1 MTLSEL
7 RFVVAVAKERNF
19 RRASEKCY
27 VSQPALSLAIKKL
40 EEDLG
45 VKIFERSRTDIS
57 STPIGEK
64 IIEQAIRR

>member
-27 VSQPALSLAIKKL
+27 VSQPELSLSIKKL
-40 EEDLG
+40 EEDLF

-57 STPIGEK
+57 ATPIGEK
-64 IIEQAIRR
+64 IIEQAI